1 MRITITENQLNN
13 LIDEQL
19 TQPTGTTNFAD
30 YIKKFETVKLNN
42 KTFTPDDF
50 LTRLN
55 NSPIQLNMY
64 HIQTDGLNI
73 GTGSVSVTG
82 RVKNFGIR
90 LNVKPVGDY
99 KVGLVTITKTI

>member
-1 MRITITENQLNN
+1 MRILITEKQLDD

-19 TQPTGTTNFAD
+19 TQPTGTTNFSD
-30 YIKKFETVKLNN
+30 YIKKFETIKFNS
-42 KTFTPDDF
+42 KTYTPDDF
-50 LTRLN
+50 LTKIN
-55 NSPIQLNMY
+55 KSPIQLNMY
-64 HIQTDGLNI
+64 HIQTDGYDI

-82 RVKNFGIR
+82 KLNNFDIR